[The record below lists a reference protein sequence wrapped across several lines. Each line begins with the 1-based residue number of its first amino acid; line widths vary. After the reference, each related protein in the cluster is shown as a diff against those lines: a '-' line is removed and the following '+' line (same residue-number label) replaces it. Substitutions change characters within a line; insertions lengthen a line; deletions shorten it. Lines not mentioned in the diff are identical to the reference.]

1 MILINYSLKLID
13 TCTIIPN
20 TVSLLSKLYSMED
33 VTQIISYFAYL
44 LPAIVV
50 GLVAYFFFKG
60 HTANEEGRRRYLI
73 QKEAQKNIIPIRLQ
87 AYERITLFLE
97 RIDPNKLLLRVKPFS
112 DELQKYESLLIQNIE
127 NEYEHNLAQQIYITP
142 ECWNLVN
149 AAKNA
154 TIQVIR
160 QASMNEKVDDSD
172 KLRAFLLNHFMG
184 EVTPSHKALM
194 FVKKEV
200 SELF

>member
-1 MILINYSLKLID
+1 
-13 TCTIIPN
+13 
-20 TVSLLSKLYSMED
+20 MEE
-33 VTQIISYFAYL
+33 VTQVISYVAYL

-50 GLVAYFFFKG
+50 GLVAYYFFKG

-73 QKEAQKNIIPIRLQ
+73 QKEAQNKALPMRMQ

-97 RIDPNKLLLRVKPFS
+97 RIDPNKILIRVKPFA
-112 DELQKYESLLIQNIE
+112 DEVSKYEELLIKNIE
-127 NEYEHNLAQQIYITP
+127 QEFEHNLTQQIYLSN

-154 TIQVIR
+154 TIHIIR
-160 QASMNEKVDDSD
+160 QGAMHEKAGTADTMREWL
-172 KLRAFLLNHFMG
+172 LRNFM
-184 EVTPSHKALM
+184 EDITPSQKALV
-194 FVKKEV
+194 FVRKEV

>member
-1 MILINYSLKLID
+1 
-13 TCTIIPN
+13 
-20 TVSLLSKLYSMED
+20 MED

-50 GLVAYFFFKG
+50 GLVSYFFFKG
-60 HTANEEGRRRYLI
+60 HTANEEGRRRFLI
-73 QKEAQKNIIPIRLQ
+73 QKEAQKNIIPVRLQ
-87 AYERITLFLE
+87 AYERLTLFLE
-97 RIDPNKLLLRVKPFS
+97 RIDPKKILLRVKPFS
-112 DELQKYESLLIQNIE
+112 KDLQEYETLLIQNID
-127 NEYEHNLAQQIYITP
+127 NEYEHNLVQQIYITP
-142 ECWNLVN
+142 ECWNLIN

-172 KLRAFLLNHFMG
+172 KLRAFLLNHFMD

>member
-1 MILINYSLKLID
+1 MEEATQVLNY
-13 TCTIIPN
+13 
-20 TVSLLSKLYSMED
+20 V
-33 VTQIISYFAYL
+33 AYL

-50 GLVAYFFFKG
+50 GLVAYYFFKG

-73 QKEAQKNIIPIRLQ
+73 QKEAQNQMLPLRLQ

-97 RIDPNKLLLRVKPFS
+97 RIDPNKLLVRVKPFS
-112 DELQKYESLLIQNIE
+112 DGVEDYENLLIRNIE
-127 NEYEHNLAQQIYITP
+127 QEYEHNLTQQVYLTV

-154 TIQVIR
+154 TIHIIR
-160 QASMNEKVDDSD
+160 QGAMHEKEGGAD
-172 KLRAFLLNHFMG
+172 KMREWLLQSFME
-184 EVTPSHKALM
+184 EVTPSHKALTY
-194 FVKKEV
+194 VKKEV

>member
-1 MILINYSLKLID
+1 
-13 TCTIIPN
+13 
-20 TVSLLSKLYSMED
+20 MED

-50 GLVAYFFFKG
+50 GLVSYFFFKG
-60 HTANEEGRRRYLI
+60 HTANEEGRRRFLI
-73 QKEAQKNIIPIRLQ
+73 QKEAQKNIIPVRLQ
-87 AYERITLFLE
+87 AYERLTLFLE
-97 RIDPNKLLLRVKPFS
+97 RIDPKKILLRVKPFS
-112 DELQKYESLLIQNIE
+112 KDLQEYETLLIQNID
-127 NEYEHNLAQQIYITP
+127 NEYEHNLVQQIYVTP
-142 ECWNLVN
+142 ECWNLIN

-172 KLRAFLLNHFMG
+172 KLRAFLLNHFMD
-184 EVTPSHKALM
+184 EVTPSHKALL